1 MSDRPL
7 PTNAHVAR
15 SRYDP
20 ILIVIV
26 VAGAIA
32 LLFLITAFILR
43 GEKSVDVN
51 QAQPN
56 IATPA
61 TGETKKP

>member
-1 MSDRPL
+1 M
-7 PTNAHVAR
+7 
-15 SRYDP
+15 
-20 ILIVIV
+20 
-26 VAGAIA
+26 
-32 LLFLITAFILR
+32 LR

-56 IATPA
+56 ITTPA